1 MKLEELRVYQ
11 LSMKLAEDVWVIV
24 VKWDYFAKDT
34 IGKQLIRSADSVAA
48 NLSEGFG
55 RFFYKE
61 ERQFCY
67 YSRGSLYE
75 TKTWLTKAFNR
86 ELLSNEELEKF
97 EKEINDLGVKL
108 NNYIN
113 AIGKNQNKKN
123 NDWPN
128 GYEWHKNKFYRKEF
142 STYYLKIWVTS
153 NH

>member
-24 VKWDYFAKDT
+24 VKWDYFAMDT
-34 IGKQLIRSADSVAA
+34 IGKQLIKSSDSVAA
-48 NLSEGFG
+48 NLSEGFD
-55 RFFYKE
+55 RYFYKE

-86 ELLSNEELEKF
+86 GLLSNEEFEKF
-97 EKEINDLGVKL
+97 EKEINDLSVKL

-113 AIGKNQNKKN
+113 AIGKNRNKKN
-123 NDWPN
+123 N
-128 GYEWHKNKFYRKEF
+128 E
-142 STYYLKIWVTS
+142 
-153 NH
+153 